1 MTTLNV
7 KAGPMLRYDN
17 VDLTSGIYHA
27 YAMIVTEDATSD
39 YQLTPTLQY
48 RWEDA
53 TSVSATND
61 GKTAVTENESHKQ
74 SEAIKLHQY
83 HGKEGSFTFWR
94 FKIEVPLAD
103 RELAVHY
110 SIDGE
115 AHPNSQSEA
124 IKGMT
129 GHTFFVPSK
138 TDNFRWAGHSCNG
151 FSASVDEKE
160 FNGPNPLW
168 DDLLKAHAS
177 KPYHA
182 VIGGGDQIY
191 CDTLVREPEMQEWNN
206 QSDPKKRMKMP
217 LTDEIRT
224 CIDRYMFNHYC
235 EWFGG
240 GSFAKSIAQIP
251 MINML
256 DDHDLID
263 GFGTYPDDL
272 MRAPVFNY
280 VGARGYFY
288 FLLFQLFVNDE
299 VDGVS
304 ETSHPN
310 KSMIIGGDGVY
321 IPFKNHSL
329 LSYLGPK
336 QWILL
341 ADCRSERKLD
351 QICSKA
357 TYQRLFDAVRK
368 LPPGVEH
375 LIFLLGVPLAYP
387 RMVFLE
393 RTLSSS
399 MNPLIMLA
407 KGLSPGFTNNFNGQV
422 ELLDDL
428 GDHWCAGPH
437 KHERNWLVER
447 VQEVALEKHLRVSY
461 ISGDVHAAGVGV
473 FYGYH
478 QHDPSLDPKYS
489 LAVIT
494 SAIVN
499 TPPPPAVISMLNKLA
514 SKKHRSL
521 FYCGTK
527 ETMVPLFETD
537 LNDQKQKD
545 KYIIGARNW
554 CSVEYLTATGELEFD
569 LRVEKVRGGGET
581 KSYAVKAPAPK
592 WDVAK
597 QHHHLLLTKNF
608 DKDVGTLRGTGKVG
622 EPAKA

>member
-7 KAGPMLRYDN
+7 KTGPMLRYDS
-17 VDLTSGIYHA
+17 VDLGQSIYHA

-39 YQLTPTLQY
+39 YSINPTLQLK
-48 RWEDA
+48 WQSA
-53 TSVSATND
+53 TAVSAA
-61 GKTAVTENESHKQ
+61 TADASALVSADDSNKQ
-74 SEAIKLHQY
+74 SEAVKLYQY
-83 HGKEGSFTFWR
+83 HGVEGSFTFWR
-94 FKIEVPLAD
+94 FKIEIPMAD
-103 RELAVHY
+103 HELAVHY

-115 AHPNSQSEA
+115 AHPDSKSEA
-124 IKGMT
+124 IKGLT
-129 GHTFFVPSK
+129 GHTFFVPAK
-138 TDNFRWAGHSCNG
+138 TQNFRWAGHSCNG
-151 FSASVDEKE
+151 FSSGVDETQ

-168 DDLLKAHAS
+168 DDMLKAHAD

-191 CDTLVREPEMQEWNN
+191 CDKRVREPEMQEWNH
-206 QSDPKKRMKMP
+206 QDSKKRMESP
-217 LTDEIRT
+217 LTDEVRT

-240 GSFAKSIAQIP
+240 GSFAKTIAQIP

-272 MRAPVFNY
+272 MRAPVFNH
-280 VGARGYFY
+280 VGSRGYFF

-310 KSMIIGGDGVY
+310 RSMIIGAQGTY
-321 IPFKNHSL
+321 IPFRNHSL
-329 LSYLGPK
+329 LCYLGPK

-351 QICSKA
+351 QICSKE
-357 TYQRLFDAVRK
+357 TYQRLFDAVRN
-368 LPPGVEH
+368 LPAGVEH
-375 LIFLLGVPLAYP
+375 LIILLGVPLAYP

-399 MNPLIMLA
+399 FNPLIMLA

-447 VQEVALEKHLRVSY
+447 VQELSLEKHIRVSY

-473 FYGYH
+473 FFGYH

-499 TPPPPAVISMLNKLA
+499 TPPPPAVISLLNKLA
-514 SKKHRSL
+514 GKKHRSL

-527 ETMVPLFETD
+527 ETMVPLFQTD
-537 LNDQKQKD
+537 LQDKKHKD

-554 CSVEYLTATGELEFD
+554 CSVQYDPTSGELQFD

-581 KSYAVKAPAPK
+581 KSYPVTAPPPR
-592 WDVAK
+592 WEIAK
-597 QHHHLLLTKNF
+597 NHHHLLHTKDF
-608 DKDVGTLRGTGKVG
+608 DKPVDTVKRKL
-622 EPAKA
+622 AK